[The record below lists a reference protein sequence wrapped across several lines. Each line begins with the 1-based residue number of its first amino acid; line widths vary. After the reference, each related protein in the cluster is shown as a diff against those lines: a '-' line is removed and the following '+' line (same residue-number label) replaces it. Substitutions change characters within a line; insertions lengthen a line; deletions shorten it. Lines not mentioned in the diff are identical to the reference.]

1 MSIAEMKLVA
11 IKEIAKLEDE
21 SAIKE
26 ILEHIAKL
34 PKSDKEVK
42 SINLS
47 QHYET
52 IKSQFGN
59 TLQKLAQ

>member
-1 MSIAEMKLVA
+1 MSIAEMKVVA
-11 IKEIAKLEDE
+11 INEITKLEDE
-21 SAIKE
+21 NAIKE
-26 ILEHIAKL
+26 ILDHLAKF
-34 PKSDKEVK
+34 PKDASEVK

-47 QHYET
+47 QHYEN